1 MEISVNQ
8 KTQTVADNCSVQQL
22 LETLL
27 PQHQNGFAVAV
38 NNTIVP
44 KLNWDN
50 HFLQPND
57 SVTIIRATQG
67 G

>member
-8 KTQTVADNCSVQQL
+8 KAQTVADNCSVQQL
-22 LETLL
+22 LQTLL

-38 NNTIVP
+38 NNAIVP
-44 KLNWDN
+44 KLHWDD
-50 HFLQPND
+50 HSLQPND